1 MSQELRYKQF
11 KVMEVALQG
20 SNLIEASAGT
30 GKTYSIA
37 ILALRLILEKKIPIQ
52 EILMVTFTKAAVA
65 ELDDRIRLFVRD
77 ASRYSNGE
85 DISDK
90 QIKEIVDRN
99 NDAHE
104 LLRSAIIH
112 LDETKVMT
120 IHGFSQ
126 KTLDE
131 FAFET
136 KQLFNTELITNTT
149 SILEAEV
156 QDFWRKQVTSIR
168 KDLLAALLDGGHLTQ
183 KNIIDIL
190 KGHLAGKNYIFYHPD
205 DRYFDDAKQEEYWKD
220 MLAVQ
225 QELADYESEIEDL
238 FKVNR
243 VEILSRCLANSNTK
257 TKFSE
262 LVDNYVEFLSLID
275 TKKPPKYITNYFQDF
290 LDIKITLDE
299 KKDKIK
305 EQSERTVNYVY
316 SVAINNIVPKVD
328 KHKSAYS
335 LMSFDDMIQ
344 NLNWALKGTARE
356 SLARKLSAKYKAV
369 FIDEF
374 QDTDRTQYEIFQ
386 QAFDGRSILFYIG
399 DPKQSIYAFRSADIE
414 TYLEARE
421 RVGGN
426 VYGMNVNFRSTS
438 SLIQALNKFFLPT
451 KDFDTFYTSGKIL
464 YHEVEAP
471 KGGDS
476 RGTFKYDSTSCAP
489 ININIQDKKDDIN
502 KNLTYLIFD
511 LLTNDQHSI
520 YDTEKQVSRKI
531 KPSDIGV
538 LVRSNFDGITIKTSL
553 SKLGIPAV
561 TMSSAKV
568 LESTEAIELVYVLEG
583 ILNPTQS
590 NVRRVM
596 ISRFFQYRLDDLLVL
611 DDESIIQQFYD
622 YNIRWKKDGI
632 YATLMAMVTDFG
644 IQQKLLSNHTES
656 GERILTN
663 LYQLAELIYKTEH
676 RHRFGPEELLDW
688 FKININKDQSD
699 EDEWEQRIESDEESV
714 KIVTIHKSKG
724 LQYPIVFAPDLDLL
738 VKKNATR
745 IITFRND
752 KGKYVTAKYSQL
764 NDQEQEQYEI
774 QQEQEYR
781 RLLYVAL
788 TRAVYACYIFKSNA
802 SVNKASTLSK
812 FLEELKF
819 DNSIQEITDI
829 PEPQGKYKNTNLV
842 KPKVR
847 KPTSF
852 VLTETKW
859 ERISYSRISG
869 DHMPTPRDRFILETQ
884 GYDHFIFNELTK
896 GSKTGTIIHILF
908 ERTDFSQPDTWKY
921 TIKNI
926 AKLYFPKAEVD
937 FLNHLHTM
945 LDHVMH
951 TDILTDNG
959 LLQLNDIPLT
969 ACIHELEFDFPLQ
982 LFNAQQLEEIIDD
995 VSIKSSYK
1003 EIEGMMNGKVDI
1015 FFRHD
1020 GKYYILDW
1028 KTNHLGYHIDGYTTE
1043 KVAAA
1048 MTENNYHLQYLIYTY
1063 AVQKY
1068 LHLQLNDFDYDR
1080 DFGGVIYLFVRGMR
1094 KGQKSGVFFSRPGA
1108 EEIKKLGRLFGD

>member
-65 ELDDRIRLFVRD
+65 ELEDRIRMFVRN
-77 ASRYSNGE
+77 AWRYSNGE

-90 QIKEIVDRN
+90 QIKEIVNRN
-99 NDAHE
+99 KDAHE

-136 KQLFNTELITNTT
+136 KQLFNTELIANTS

-168 KDLLAALLDGGHLTQ
+168 KDLLAALLDGGQLTQ
-183 KNIIDIL
+183 SNIINIL
-190 KGHLAGKNYIFYHPD
+190 KGHLSGKNYIFYHPD

-220 MLAVQ
+220 MLAIQ
-225 QELADYESEIEDL
+225 QELADYETEIEDF

-243 VEILSRCLANSNTK
+243 EEILTRCLANSTAKK
-257 TKFSE
+257 TKLPE
-262 LVDNYVEFLSLID
+262 LVDSYKEFLALID
-275 TKKPPKYITNYFQDF
+275 AKKSSNYITNYFQDF
-290 LDIKITLDE
+290 LDIKITLDQ
-299 KKDKIK
+299 KQDKIK
-305 EQSERTVNYVY
+305 EQSEKTVNYVY
-316 SVAINNIVPKVD
+316 SVAINNIVPKID
-328 KHKSAYS
+328 THKSAYS

-344 NLNWALKGTARE
+344 NLNLALKGTASD

-374 QDTDRTQYEIFQ
+374 QDTDRKQYEIFQ

-421 RVGGN
+421 QVGEN
-426 VYGMNVNFRSTS
+426 VFGMNVNFRSTS
-438 SLIQALNKFFLPT
+438 SLIQSLNNFFLPT
-451 KDFDTFYTSGKIL
+451 EDFDTFYTEGKIL
-464 YHEVEAP
+464 YHQVEAP
-471 KGGDS
+471 IGDDNKGA
-476 RGTFKYDSTSCAP
+476 FKYNSSPCVP
-489 ININIQDKKDDIN
+489 INIHIQKNKDDIN
-502 KNLTYLIFD
+502 KNLAYLIFD

-520 YDTEKQVSRKI
+520 YDTEKQVYRKI

-538 LVRSNFDGITIKTSL
+538 LVRSNFDGIAIKTAL

-561 TMSSAKV
+561 TMSSATV
-568 LESTEAIELVYVLEG
+568 LDSIEAKELVYVLEA

-622 YNIRWKKDGI
+622 YNTGWKKNGI
-632 YATLMAMVTDFG
+632 YATLMAIVTDFG

-663 LYQLAELIYKTEH
+663 LYQLAELLYKTEH

-724 LQYPIVFAPDLDLL
+724 LQYPIVFAPNLNFV
-738 VKKNATR
+738 VKKDAKK

-764 NDQEQEQYEI
+764 NDQEQELYEI
-774 QQEQEYR
+774 QEEQENR

-788 TRAVYACYIFKSNA
+788 TRAVYACFIFKNDYY
-802 SVNKASTLSK
+802 KKSTLTH
-812 FLEELKF
+812 FLESVAY
-819 DNSIQEITDI
+819 DDSIQEITDI
-829 PEPQGKYKNTNLV
+829 PEPQGKYKNANWTM
-842 KPKVR
+842 PKVK
-847 KPTSF
+847 KPASF

-869 DHMPTPRDRFILETQ
+869 DHAPAPKDRFIPETKD
-884 GYDHFIFNELTK
+884 YDRFIFNELTK
-896 GSKTGTIIHILF
+896 GSKTGTIIHTLF

-926 AKLYFPKAEVD
+926 AKLYFPKAEAD
-937 FLNHLHTM
+937 FLAHLYGM
-945 LDHVMH
+945 LDHIMH

-959 LLQLNDIPLT
+959 SLQLKDIPLT

-995 VSIKSSYK
+995 VNIKSSYK
-1003 EIEGMMNGKVDI
+1003 EIEGMMNGKVDL
-1015 FFRHD
+1015 FFRHN

-1028 KTNHLGYHIDGYTTE
+1028 KTNHLGYHTDDYTTE

-1063 AVQKY
+1063 AVQKH
-1068 LHLQLNDFDYDR
+1068 LHFQLNDFDYNR

-1094 KGQKSGVFFSRPGA
+1094 KGQKSGVFFSRPDA
-1108 EEIKKLGRLFGD
+1108 EVIRKMRMLFGV